1 MVNLFKIVNKMY
13 AGGSFVAYDSYILF
27 NIFSNEK
34 SIFSYFYNL
43 CDFIFCDKGSN
54 KIPKFWDFFDKKLLV
69 CKCCGSEFEVNE
81 RVKFILSGYEWISVL
96 LWLIVVT
103 FVQILIDEKEN
114 FSLTSVIVGTLV
126 FVVAQSIILLLIPYK
141 MTRVGREGLR
151 AKSHLFILTKA

>member
-1 MVNLFKIVNKMY
+1 VVNLFKIASKTYVSC
-13 AGGSFVAYDSYILF
+13 SFVAYDSYILF

-43 CDFIFCDKGSN
+43 CNFIFCDKGSN

-81 RVKFILSGYEWISVL
+81 RAKFILSGYEWISVL
-96 LWLIVVT
+96 LWLLVVT
-103 FVQILIDEKEN
+103 FVQILIDEKEK

-141 MTRVGREGLR
+141 MTKIGRE
-151 AKSHLFILTKA
+151 KA

>member
-1 MVNLFKIVNKMY
+1 MMAIVY
-13 AGGSFVAYDSYILF
+13 SIF
-27 NIFSNEK
+27 FSNEK
-34 SIFSYFYNL
+34 LIYNL

-54 KIPKFWDFFDKKLLV
+54 KISKFWDFFDKKLLI
-69 CKCCGSEFEVNE
+69 CKGYGSEFEVSE

-96 LWLIVVT
+96 LWLLVVT

-141 MTRVGREGLR
+141 MTRIRRE
-151 AKSHLFILTKA
+151 KA